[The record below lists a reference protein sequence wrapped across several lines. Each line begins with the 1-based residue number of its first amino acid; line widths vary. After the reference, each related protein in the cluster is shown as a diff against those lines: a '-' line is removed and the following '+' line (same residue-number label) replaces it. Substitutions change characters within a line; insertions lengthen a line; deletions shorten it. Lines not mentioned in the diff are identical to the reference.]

1 VVFLISEFRE
11 EERRSTVSLFSVF
24 SSIKSMTQ
32 QLHNR
37 VLMATVKEMMAAH
50 EDTTTAVGSAM
61 NSTTSGGDLHRE
73 RAGEKKRLHTS
84 SSTSSTTSSAS
95 DQCPLLL
102 SPKSPDESRSRSS
115 GAGDLGLDLSL
126 GSYPSTDSLHVLGEL
141 LCDIRRSCTTSLTS
155 TPIISSDG
163 EGDMTTAADTV
174 FESKLRR
181 SATELRAMG
190 EGDYDS
196 QLKRE
201 WGGTVLSILGN
212 LVLIL
217 WIYTPPPKESAAH
230 LIVS

>member
-1 VVFLISEFRE
+1 
-11 EERRSTVSLFSVF
+11 
-24 SSIKSMTQ
+24 MTQ

-37 VLMATVKEMMAAH
+37 ALMATVKEMMASH
-50 EDTTTAVGSAM
+50 QDTAAGPGSSAM
-61 NSTTSGGDLHRE
+61 NMTTGSDLHRP
-73 RAGEKKRLHTS
+73 RAGEKRRTHTS

-102 SPKSPDESRSRSS
+102 SPKSPDKDESRSRS
-115 GAGDLGLDLSL
+115 GGDLGLDLSL

-163 EGDMTTAADTV
+163 DGELTMAAAADTV

-190 EGDYDS
+190 E
-196 QLKRE
+196 E
-201 WGGTVLSILGN
+201 
-212 LVLIL
+212 
-217 WIYTPPPKESAAH
+217 H
-230 LIVS
+230 

>member
-1 VVFLISEFRE
+1 
-11 EERRSTVSLFSVF
+11 
-24 SSIKSMTQ
+24 MTQ

-37 VLMATVKEMMAAH
+37 VLMATVKKMKAAH
-50 EDTTTAVGSAM
+50 EDTAAGLGTGSAM
-61 NSTTSGGDLHRE
+61 NIGADLHRE

-95 DQCPLLL
+95 DQCPLLP
-102 SPKSPDESRSRSS
+102 SPKSPADESRSRSV
-115 GAGDLGLDLSL
+115 GGGGDLGLDLSL

-163 EGDMTTAADTV
+163 DGEITAGADTV

-190 EGDYDS
+190 ES
-196 QLKRE
+196 
-201 WGGTVLSILGN
+201 S
-212 LVLIL
+212 
-217 WIYTPPPKESAAH
+217 
-230 LIVS
+230 

>member
-1 VVFLISEFRE
+1 
-11 EERRSTVSLFSVF
+11 
-24 SSIKSMTQ
+24 MTQ

-37 VLMATVKEMMAAH
+37 ALMATVKEMMATH
-50 EDTTTAVGSAM
+50 QDTTGSSAM
-61 NSTTSGGDLHRE
+61 NTTNRGDLHRQ

-84 SSTSSTTSSAS
+84 SSTSSSTSSAS

-102 SPKSPDESRSRSS
+102 SPKSPDKDGSRSRS
-115 GAGDLGLDLSL
+115 ADLGLDLSL

-163 EGDMTTAADTV
+163 EMTAAADTV

-190 EGDYDS
+190 EGD
-196 QLKRE
+196 
-201 WGGTVLSILGN
+201 
-212 LVLIL
+212 
-217 WIYTPPPKESAAH
+217 
-230 LIVS
+230 

>member
-1 VVFLISEFRE
+1 
-11 EERRSTVSLFSVF
+11 
-24 SSIKSMTQ
+24 MTQ

-50 EDTTTAVGSAM
+50 EDTSTAGLGTGSTM
-61 NSTTSGGDLHRE
+61 NTATGADLHRE

-95 DQCPLLL
+95 DQCPLLP
-102 SPKSPDESRSRSS
+102 SPKSPDESRSRSVG

-163 EGDMTTAADTV
+163 DGDMTAAADTV

-190 EGDYDS
+190 EPS
-196 QLKRE
+196 
-201 WGGTVLSILGN
+201 
-212 LVLIL
+212 
-217 WIYTPPPKESAAH
+217 
-230 LIVS
+230 